1 MQFLELKLFDAFLFI
16 DLWCLW
22 VFYCYEQVK
31 KVLWCIICIQIV
43 FSALNGVTLHTI
55 YTCYK
60 NIQTIIYNKLHVIRN
75 STGNILRNMDSHE
88 RQSYFVS
95 QQKFILRVIVICHP
109 QVYHYLPDKSK
120 FQLIH
125 RKQHNEKES
134 PHQIF
139 WFIIE

>member
-1 MQFLELKLFDAFLFI
+1 MGFLLLRASEEGPVMHYMHSNSFQCFEWCNITHYLHMLQIIKQSSTTSYMLYEKPNA
-16 DLWCLW
+16 DLLDS
-22 VFYCYEQVK
+22 
-31 KVLWCIICIQIV
+31 I
-43 FSALNGVTLHTI
+43 
-55 YTCYK
+55 
-60 NIQTIIYNKLHVIRN
+60 
-75 STGNILRNMDSHE
+75 GNISRNMDIHK

-109 QVYHYLPDKSK
+109 QVYHYLPDESK

-139 WFIIE
+139 

>member
-1 MQFLELKLFDAFLFI
+1 MGFLLLRASEEGPVMHYMHSNSFQCFE
-16 DLWCLW
+16 WCNITHYLHML
-22 VFYCYEQVK
+22 Q
-31 KVLWCIICIQIV
+31 IIKQ
-43 FSALNGVTLHTI
+43 SSTTNTYHTKDSI
-55 YTCYK
+55 G
-60 NIQTIIYNKLHVIRN
+60 II
-75 STGNILRNMDSHE
+75 SRNMDIHK

-109 QVYHYLPDKSK
+109 QVYHYLPDESK

-139 WFIIE
+139 

>member
-60 NIQTIIYNKLHVIRN
+60 LSNNHLQQVTWIRN
-75 STGNILRNMDSHE
+75 SVGNISRNMDSHKW
-88 RQSYFVS
+88 QSYFVS

>member
-1 MQFLELKLFDAFLFI
+1 MGFLLLRASEEGPVMHYMHSNSFQCFE
-16 DLWCLW
+16 WCNITH
-22 VFYCYEQVK
+22 Y
-31 KVLWCIICIQIV
+31 
-43 FSALNGVTLHTI
+43 LHMLQK
-55 YTCYK
+55 YSNNNLQQATCYT
-60 NIQTIIYNKLHVIRN
+60 NFDSI
-75 STGNILRNMDSHE
+75 GNILRNMDSHK

-139 WFIIE
+139 

>member
-1 MQFLELKLFDAFLFI
+1 MGFLLLRASEEGPVMHYMHSNSFQCFE
-16 DLWCLW
+16 WCNITHYLHML
-22 VFYCYEQVK
+22 Q
-31 KVLWCIICIQIV
+31 IIKQ
-43 FSALNGVTLHTI
+43 SSTTSYMNT
-55 YTCYK
+55 K
-60 NIQTIIYNKLHVIRN
+60 NI
-75 STGNILRNMDSHE
+75 SRNMDSHKW
-88 RQSYFVS
+88 QSYFVS

-139 WFIIE
+139 

>member
-1 MQFLELKLFDAFLFI
+1 MLMGFLLLRASEEGPVMHYMHSNSFQCFESCNITHYLHML
-16 DLWCLW
+16 
-22 VFYCYEQVK
+22 Q
-31 KVLWCIICIQIV
+31 IIKQSSTTSYI
-43 FSALNGVTLHTI
+43 S
-55 YTCYK
+55 YK
-60 NIQTIIYNKLHVIRN
+60 NLYI
-75 STGNILRNMDSHE
+75 GNISRNMDIHK

-109 QVYHYLPDKSK
+109 QVYHYLPDESK

-139 WFIIE
+139 